1 MGVRFESTRVHQ
13 KVVVQTNDITGLS
26 SRLRRPSLPADGEG
40 LDVGVEEDVERDA
53 GVTVDSV
60 VVGDDEL
67 VEEGLVGD
75 PA

>member
-1 MGVRFESTRVHQ
+1 M
-13 KVVVQTNDITGLS
+13 S

>member
-1 MGVRFESTRVHQ
+1 M
-13 KVVVQTNDITGLS
+13 S
-26 SRLRRPSLPADGEG
+26 SRLRRPPLLADGEG
-40 LDVGVEEDVERDA
+40 LDLAVEEHVERDA
-53 GVTVDSV
+53 GLAMDGV